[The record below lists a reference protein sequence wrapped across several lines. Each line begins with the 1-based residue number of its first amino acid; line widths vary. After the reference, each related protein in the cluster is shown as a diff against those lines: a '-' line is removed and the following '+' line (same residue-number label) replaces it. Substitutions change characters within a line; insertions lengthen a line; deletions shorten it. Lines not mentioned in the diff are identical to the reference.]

1 VAQMSQRRRPGPK
14 GTLSDQTILDAAQN
28 LLSSGGADTVTV
40 RGIAAQV
47 GVAPN
52 AVYTYFPDKA
62 AVLRALVERLL
73 SEVNLDG
80 ITDRTRPW
88 RQRLQSLAVEFRT
101 HLLSH
106 PGAVN
111 LLLSGPMDGPNALAL
126 GERLLEVFGDAGL
139 TPEDTAR
146 AAYLLTTYV
155 LGSIALEAAELEHSG
170 PPPPEDER
178 VATRLVGFAAAPS
191 DRYPRTAATATTM
204 ARYITTEQFIW
215 GLTRVLDGLSP
226 QASASHP
233 DASHPDGCATDEP
246 AAGQRGV
253 SLGRNAAA
261 DVVKS
266 ANRGN

>member
-1 VAQMSQRRRPGPK
+1 MAQMPQRRRPGPK

-28 LLSSGGADTVTV
+28 LLSSGGAGAVTV

-73 SEVNLDG
+73 SEVNLDMLS
-80 ITDRTRPW
+80 DRTRPW
-88 RQRLQSLAVEFRT
+88 RHRLQSLAVGFRT

-111 LLLSGPMDGPNALAL
+111 LLLSGPMDGPNALAI
-126 GERLLEVFGDAGL
+126 GERILEVFADAGL
-139 TPEDTAR
+139 ETDDTAQASR
-146 AAYLLTTYV
+146 LLTTYV

-178 VATRLVGFAAAPS
+178 VATRLVGFAAVPS

-204 ARYITTEQFIW
+204 ARHITTEQFIW
-215 GLTRVLDGLSP
+215 GLNRVLDGISP
-226 QASASHP
+226 QGSAAHP
-233 DASHPDGCATDEP
+233 DRCATDEP
-246 AAGQRGV
+246 AAGQPPGP
-253 SLGRNAAA
+253 
-261 DVVKS
+261 
-266 ANRGN
+266 

>member
-1 VAQMSQRRRPGPK
+1 VAQMSQRQRPGPK

-28 LLSSGGADTVTV
+28 LLSSGGAGAVTV

-52 AVYTYFPDKA
+52 AVYTYFRDKA

-73 SEVNLDG
+73 GEVDIDRL
-80 ITDRTRPW
+80 TDRTHPW
-88 RQRLQSLAVEFRT
+88 RHRLQLLGVEFRT

-111 LLLSGPMDGPNALAL
+111 LLLSGPMDGPNARAL
-126 GERLLEVFGDAGL
+126 GERLLEVFADAGL
-139 TPEDTAR
+139 KPDDAAR
-146 AAYLLTTYV
+146 ASHLFTTYV

-178 VATRLVGFAAAPS
+178 AATRLVGFAAVPS

-226 QASASHP
+226 QGS
-233 DASHPDGCATDEP
+233 ASHPDGCAIDEP
-246 AAGQRGV
+246 AAGQPPGP
-253 SLGRNAAA
+253 
-261 DVVKS
+261 
-266 ANRGN
+266 

>member
-1 VAQMSQRRRPGPK
+1 MTEMPQRRRPGPK

-28 LLSSGGADTVTV
+28 LLSSGGAGAVTI

-52 AVYTYFPDKA
+52 AVYTYFPGKA

-73 SEVNLDG
+73 GEVDLDG
-80 ITDRTRPW
+80 LTDRTHPW
-88 RQRLQSLAVEFRT
+88 RHRLQSLAVEFRT
-101 HLLSH
+101 RLLSH

-126 GERLLEVFGDAGL
+126 RERLLEVFADAGL
-139 TPEDTAR
+139 EPDDTAR
-146 AAYLLTTYV
+146 ASYVLTTYI

-178 VATRLVGFAAAPS
+178 VAARHVGFTAMPS

-204 ARYITTEQFIW
+204 ARYVTTEQFIW
-215 GLTRVLDGLSP
+215 GLTRLLDGLALKGSG
-226 QASASHP
+226 
-233 DASHPDGCATDEP
+233 SHPDGCATDEP
-246 AAGQRGV
+246 AAGQPPGP
-253 SLGRNAAA
+253 
-261 DVVKS
+261 
-266 ANRGN
+266 